1 MNYRRFTGLFGS
13 AAVGA
18 LAAGAGIARA
28 QQNSGGNV
36 DLGGS
41 IADSVNSAVSGA
53 APSGNS
59 GGSITTGGHSG
70 DTISGGG
77 SSGGTITGSS
87 HVEHSEMSLGD
98 QEGVAISD
106 ASGGNHNV
114 SFVS

>member
-1 MNYRRFTGLFGS
+1 MNYRRITGLFGS
-13 AAVGA
+13 AVAGA
-18 LAAGAGIARA
+18 LAAGAGVAQA

-41 IADSVNSAVSGA
+41 IADTVNNAVSGA
-53 APSGNS
+53 SSSGNS

-70 DTISGGG
+70 DTVNGGG
-77 SSGGTITGSS
+77 SSGGTITGAT
-87 HVEHSEMSLGD
+87 HVEHSEASLGD

-106 ASGGNHNV
+106 ASGGNSNV